1 MGEESVNTSTSVL
14 LGEIER
20 LRTENTRLRS
30 LLEAHGIGIPEA
42 AADAVS
48 DERPQDDPVQPTVSK
63 RSPLPERIALFMSL
77 FQGRREVYARRW
89 ESRNGR
95 SGYSPTCKNE
105 WVRGV
110 CLKPKGKC
118 AECSFAAYLPF
129 DENAVAAHLSGGCV
143 LGVYPLLPDET
154 CRFLA
159 IDFDEEHWRDDVRMV
174 AGTCRVQGVPCAV
187 EVSRSGNG
195 AHLWIFFSE
204 AVEAAKARTLGSALL
219 SLAMKEHAR
228 LSFKSY
234 DRMFPN
240 QDTMPRGGFGN
251 LIALPLQVAAARHGG
266 SLFVDEQLDPYPD
279 QWTFLSGVQR
289 LSASRVDEI
298 VARLHTPPLGTLRPE
313 ENDVG
318 TAKPWRRQVPALKP
332 GDVPPDVEITLA
344 DRLYIPV
351 KGFSNQAQNQLK
363 RLAAF
368 RNPQFYRAQAMRM
381 PVWSIPR
388 VICCAEYDG
397 DFLALPRGCTDE
409 VADWLRENRVEA
421 RFHDERCPRRS
432 IDVAFNGALRRE
444 QAEALEALSAHDDG
458 ILSATTAF
466 GKTVVGAALIAQKK
480 VNTLV
485 LVHRSQLMS
494 QWKERLEQ
502 FLTINEELPPPPK
515 RRGRQKK
522 RELVGLYGANRDTRG
537 GVIDIAMLQSMG
549 GADEIREWI
558 GDYGMVIVDE
568 CHHVPAV
575 SFEQVMKAVR
585 SKYTYGLTA
594 TPKRQ
599 DGHHPILHMYLGPI
613 RHHVD
618 AKQQALRRPFSHIMI
633 PRFTGT
639 RFRIDTDSRTPAIG
653 QYYDQI
659 LRDDL
664 RNDLIVQDVLECLK
678 EGRNCLILSERTDHV
693 RKLTELLRGQGKAVY
708 MLLGGQTGAKMKE
721 QLQALKDAPA
731 DEPLI
736 VCATGKYVGEGF
748 DDARLDTLFL
758 TMPISWQGTLAQYV
772 GRLHRLHEG
781 KREVRVYDYIDN
793 SAVMLEKMYHK
804 RLKGYASIGYTV
816 AAGQDAA
823 LGSDIIYNQ
832 ITFQDR
838 FLQDVRQACESV
850 VIVSPYVTVKRVKW
864 IEAGLAQCVQRR
876 AKATVVTRDPQ
887 TLPASSRGAA
897 QTAIRMLQGLRAEI
911 ICQEGIHQKYA
922 VIDGSVVWYGS
933 VNLLSFGASQE
944 SVMRLVSGSIARALL
959 EDR

>member
-1 MGEESVNTSTSVL
+1 MNHSSTSDSL
-14 LGEIER
+14 LELNR
-20 LRTENTRLRS
+20 LRAENAALRA
-30 LLEAHGIGIPEA
+30 LLEAHGIGIPGIENEA
-42 AADAVS
+42 VP
-48 DERPQDDPVQPTVSK
+48 DESQDESVNPEVSK
-63 RSPLPERIALFMSL
+63 RSPLSDKIALFMSL
-77 FQGRREVYARRW
+77 FQGRPDVYARRW

-95 SGYSPTCKNE
+95 CGYSPACKNE
-105 WVRGV
+105 WKKGV

-118 AECSFAAYLPF
+118 AECSHAEYPPYNEEAI
-129 DENAVAAHLSGGCV
+129 AAHLSGSCV
-143 LGVYPLLPDET
+143 LGIYPLLQDER

-159 IDFDEEHWRDDVRMV
+159 IDFDEERWQDDVRMV
-174 AGTCRVQGVPCAV
+174 AGTCRAQGVPCAV

-204 AVEAAKARTLGSALL
+204 SVEAMKARTLGSALL
-219 SLAMKEHAR
+219 TLTMREHAR

-240 QDTMPRGGFGN
+240 QDTMPKGGFGN

-266 SLFVDEQLDPYPD
+266 SLFVDERLNPYAD
-279 QWTFLSGVQR
+279 QWMFLSGVQK
-289 LSASRVDEI
+289 LSASQVDEAL
-298 VARLHTPPLGTLRPE
+298 ARLHTPPLGALRTE
-313 ENDVG
+313 EDEMP
-318 TAKPWRRQVPALKP
+318 KPWQRRSAELKP
-332 GDVPPDVEITLA
+332 GDVPSSVEITLA

-351 KGFSNQAQNQLK
+351 ESFSDRAQNQLK
-363 RLAAF
+363 RLVAF

-397 DFLALPRGCTDE
+397 DFLALPRGCMDDVTE
-409 VADWLRENRVEA
+409 WLTSNHVEIKA
-421 RFHDERCPRRS
+421 HDERCPGRS
-432 IDVAFNGALRRE
+432 IDVAFNGALREE
-444 QAEALEALSAHDDG
+444 QADALKALSAYDNG

-466 GKTVVGAALIAQKK
+466 GKTVVAAALIAEKK

-485 LVHRSQLMS
+485 LVHRSQLMT

-502 FLTINEELPPPPK
+502 FLTINEELPSLPK

-522 RELVGLYGANRDTRG
+522 RELVGLYGANKDTRG

-585 SKYTYGLTA
+585 SKYSYGLTA

-618 AKQQALRRPFSHIMI
+618 AKRQALRRPFSHIMI
-633 PRFTGT
+633 PRFTGA
-639 RFRIDTDSRTPAIG
+639 RLRVDADSRAPAIV
-653 QYYDQI
+653 QYYDQL

-664 RNDLIVQDVLECLK
+664 RNDLIVRDVLECLK
-678 EGRNCLILSERTDHV
+678 DGRNCLILSERTEHV
-693 RKLTELLRGQGKAVY
+693 RKLTALLRGQGQAVY

-721 QLQALKDAPA
+721 QMQALKDAPA
-731 DEPLI
+731 NAPLI
-736 VCATGKYVGEGF
+736 VCATGKYIGEGF

-793 SAVMLEKMYHK
+793 SAAMLEKMYHK

-823 LGSDIIYNQ
+823 LDSDIIYNQ

-838 FLQDVRQACESV
+838 FLQDVRQARESV

-864 IEAGLAQCVQRR
+864 IEAALAQCVQTRVKVTVLTR
-876 AKATVVTRDPQ
+876 APEMLPVSSQSGAWTAMKMLEALRVEVVCRE
-887 TLPASSRGAA
+887 A
-897 QTAIRMLQGLRAEI
+897 
-911 ICQEGIHQKYA
+911 IHQKYA

-933 VNLLSFGASQE
+933 INLLSFGASQE